1 MKKYLLFRKLLTLTS
16 AVGILFSFGGSTI
29 IKTHAMVAVDPN
41 NTYYDPHETT
51 ASTSYQLQSGDYY
64 YELMPDNSVKIDLY
78 AGSDTELVLPDNIDG
93 KKVSTLGTK
102 MFFNSNIRDSI
113 TKVVVPEGVTDIDG
127 AAFFGCSSLNEVS
140 LPSTLQEIRYGA
152 FYNCAALSN
161 ITIPASLTKIGA
173 GAFKRTKWLSERINE
188 NPIVVVNGV
197 LIDGSQCTG
206 DVVIP
211 DNVTTIA
218 NAAIPSSDNIS
229 SVTVP
234 KSVSNL
240 GNLGFGGEFVLSDS
254 GEMTASVRTALD
266 NFTIYCY
273 KDSAA
278 EQYAVENELTYE
290 ILDDPVIMDSSVT
303 DSAES
308 LSDGSEPDELLNSSS
323 SEIITSVS
331 EIGST
336 LTDKSDTKD
345 ESSKAADDKAD
356 NNTIYIVLIISIFTL
371 AAVIVI
377 CTVVNVKKKK

>member
-16 AVGILFSFGGSTI
+16 AVGILFSFGASTI
-29 IKTHAMVAVDPN
+29 IKTHAMVAVDSN

-51 ASTSYQLQSGDYY
+51 ASTSQLRSGDYY
-64 YELMPDNSVKIDLY
+64 YELMPNNSVKIDLY
-78 AGSDTELVLPDNIDG
+78 AGSDTELVLPDIIDG

-127 AAFFGCSSLNEVS
+127 AAFFGCSSLTNIS

-173 GAFKRTKWLSERINE
+173 GAFKGTKWLSERINE

-206 DVVIP
+206 DVMIP

-266 NFTIYCY
+266 NFSIYCY

>member
-1 MKKYLLFRKLLTLTS
+1 MKKRLLFRKLLTLTS

-41 NTYYDPHETT
+41 NTYYDSHETT

-113 TKVVVPEGVTDIDG
+113 TKVVVPEGVTDIDV

-173 GAFKRTKWLSERINE
+173 GAFKGTKWLSERINE

-218 NAAIPSSDNIS
+218 

-234 KSVSNL
+234 KSVSDL
-240 GNLGFGGEFVLSDS
+240 GNLGFGSVFVLSDS

-278 EQYAVENELTYE
+278 EQYAVENELSYE
-290 ILDDPVIMDSSVT
+290 VLDDSVVMDSSVT

-308 LSDGSEPDELLNSSS
+308 LNDNSEPNESLNSSS

-336 LTDKSDTKD
+336 PTDRLDTKD